1 MRAGLMASRVRR
13 AGGCPGKARSGRSA
27 AGRKPKWGSGC
38 ARLAGGG
45 VGRRGRVRGEC
56 GARRGGN
63 GIVLCGPGRG
73 LGAAELTRREAFVVA
88 LEDASDMENTAQN
101 LFAGGN
107 VDFALC
113 SEHILNVK
121 RAEH

>member
-1 MRAGLMASRVRR
+1 M
-13 AGGCPGKARSGRSA
+13 
-27 AGRKPKWGSGC
+27 
-38 ARLAGGG
+38 
-45 VGRRGRVRGEC
+45 RGEC

-101 LFAGGN
+101 LFAGGD

-113 SEHILNVK
+113 PPAPATHSGRTRDPRATTHCTHIHASFFLKSYGYKLYVS
-121 RAEH
+121 